1 MTTKYY
7 CNIGLG
13 KHLEKKILNKYL
25 DVLTLEKML
34 ETNIM
39 KCDKD

>member
-25 DVLTLEKML
+25 DVLTLEK
-34 ETNIM
+34 NAW
-39 KCDKD
+39 DKYHEVW